1 MLTRFFLIGGASGD
15 CRNKYKNRM
24 CFPHKVIWRLKKMSA
39 TEKTSVVS
47 GFYKLPIE
55 KRREFVTQF
64 ANLNEDDVKS
74 FSSSLDLATAD
85 RMIENVLGT
94 FELPL
99 GLAVNFLINNKEYI
113 LPMVTEESS
122 VVAAASNAAK
132 IARVKGG
139 FSTILSKPLMIG
151 QLQLLHIE
159 DVTSA
164 AQGILQHK
172 TQLLA
177 VANAQDK
184 VLVDFGGGAKDIE
197 VRILQSPLGPMI
209 VTHLIVDVRDAM
221 GANAVNTMC
230 EALAPVLEEI
240 TGGKVRLKIL
250 SNLADKRIAKAT
262 ATFDKEKMGGE
273 HVVDA
278 FLESYLLASVDP
290 YRAATHNKGIM
301 NGIDALII
309 ATGNDFRAIEAGAH
323 AYAARDGHYTS
334 LTRYH
339 KNNNGDLV
347 GEIELPLAVGVV
359 GGAANIHPKAR
370 LCRKILGIK
379 TAQELAEIVA
389 SLGLAQNFAALLALS
404 TVGIQ
409 KGHMSL
415 HAKNIAVMAGAQ
427 GEEIEVLAERLVT
440 DGKVKLDYAKDQL
453 EKLRR
458 KV

>member
-1 MLTRFFLIGGASGD
+1 
-15 CRNKYKNRM
+15 
-24 CFPHKVIWRLKKMSA
+24 MS
-39 TEKTSVVS
+39 TSEKTSVVS
-47 GFYKLPIE
+47 GFYKLTIE
-55 KRREFVTQF
+55 KRREFVAQF
-64 ANLNEDDVKS
+64 ANLSEDDVKS
-74 FSSSLDLATAD
+74 FSSPLDLTTAD

-99 GLAVNFLINNKEYI
+99 GLAVNFLINKKDYI
-113 LPMVTEESS
+113 LPMATEESS

-132 IARVKGG
+132 IARSKGG
-139 FSTILSKPLMIG
+139 FSTTSSKPLMIG
-151 QLQLLHIE
+151 QLQLLHVE
-159 DVTSA
+159 DVATA
-164 AQGILQHK
+164 AQEIMQHK
-172 TQLLA
+172 KQLLA

-184 VLVDFGGGAKDIE
+184 ILVDFGGGAKDIE

-209 VTHLIVDVRDAM
+209 VAHLIVDVRDAM

-262 ATFDKEKMGGE
+262 ATFDKEKMGGDQ
-273 HVVDA
+273 VVDA
-278 FLESYLLASVDP
+278 FLESYLLASIDP

-323 AYAARDGHYTS
+323 AYAARDGQYTS

-347 GEIELPLAVGVV
+347 GEIELPMAVGVV
-359 GGAANIHPKAR
+359 GGAANMHPKAK

-389 SLGLAQNFAALLALS
+389 SLGLAQNFAALFALS

-427 GEEIEVLAERLVT
+427 GDEIEVLADQLVH
-440 DGKVKLDYAKDQL
+440 DGKVKLDYAQGLL
-453 EKLRR
+453 EKIR
-458 KV
+458 KKG

>member
-1 MLTRFFLIGGASGD
+1 
-15 CRNKYKNRM
+15 
-24 CFPHKVIWRLKKMSA
+24 MSA